1 MDMGDNYMKVR
12 DVLSW
17 PIKSI
22 FWPPDLVAR
31 QLGSVIYFKYLVGWK
46 GFAPWLFRHS
56 MESLPIAAGAIGM
69 GCIGYPNHPA
79 WEVTNACNLNCIHC
93 HARSDKPPKDELTT
107 YEAKRLI
114 DEFASIDEFRMLVYT
129 GGEPLVRGDI
139 FDLLHHSKKAGL
151 ANVIATNGTLIT
163 EDMAFR
169 LKDAGVV
176 AAAVSLDSPR
186 KDVHNYIRQN
196 DKAYELAMRGISAL
210 KNAGIALQIN
220 VTAMKYNFD
229 DLGELIDI
237 ADGMGSAIM
246 LMYQLVPVGRGNSIE
261 DASLKAEDNERLLKL
276 LKEKQ
281 ADISTVVEPVAGP
294 QYWPYLM
301 ESKGL
306 TNGAWLSMA
315 EKVFHGCAAGR
326 GFVYVKANGDV
337 WPCPFVEVKAGNVRE
352 DSFARI
358 WRDSKV
364 FRDLRN
370 REQTLKGNCGECK
383 YRTICG
389 GCRGR
394 AMAYTGDYLAEDPS
408 CFLSRE

>member
-1 MDMGDNYMKVR
+1 
-12 DVLSW
+12 
-17 PIKSI
+17 
-22 FWPPDLVAR
+22 
-31 QLGSVIYFKYLVGWK
+31 
-46 GFAPWLFRHS
+46 
-56 MESLPIAAGAIGM
+56 
-69 GCIGYPNHPA
+69 
-79 WEVTNACNLNCIHC
+79 
-93 HARSDKPPKDELTT
+93 
-107 YEAKRLI
+107 
-114 DEFASIDEFRMLVYT
+114 
-129 GGEPLVRGDI
+129 
-139 FDLLHHSKKAGL
+139 
-151 ANVIATNGTLIT
+151 
-163 EDMAFR
+163 
-169 LKDAGVV
+169 
-176 AAAVSLDSPR
+176 
-186 KDVHNYIRQN
+186 
-196 DKAYELAMRGISAL
+196 
-210 KNAGIALQIN
+210 
-220 VTAMKYNFD
+220 
-229 DLGELIDI
+229 
-237 ADGMGSAIM
+237 
-246 LMYQLVPVGRGNSIE
+246 
-261 DASLKAEDNERLLKL
+261 
-276 LKEKQ
+276 
-281 ADISTVVEPVAGP
+281 
-294 QYWPYLM
+294 M